1 MKEQDQKWCDT
12 IQKGGQKAEKA
23 FQDLAVFYGPKLYA
37 QVYKI
42 VKNDSFAKDVLQES
56 FIKIWLN
63 LSKFEGKSSLYSWLY
78 RIAHNEALSFLN
90 KEKRKSSI
98 SLDQNIIELIPGSQ
112 QLQGKEPDEILS
124 LLNQGIA
131 TLPDKQ
137 ALVFELKYF
146 QNLSYKEIQDI
157 TSTSQG
163 ALKASFHIAKEKIS
177 NFLILQLNQS
187 PLNSSNN

>member
-1 MKEQDQKWCDT
+1 MTEQDQKWRDT
-12 IQKGGQKAEKA
+12 IQKGGKKAQQA
-23 FQDLAVFYGPKLYA
+23 FQDLTIFYGPKLYA
-37 QVYKI
+37 QVYKM
-42 VKNDSFAKDVLQES
+42 VKNEPSAKDVLQET

-63 LSKFEGKSSLYSWLY
+63 IAKFEGKSSLYSWLY

-98 SLDQNIIELIPGSQ
+98 SLDQDIIELIPGTQ
-112 QLQGKEPDEILS
+112 ELQGKGPNEILD
-124 LLNQGIA
+124 LLNQAIA

-146 QNLSYKEIQDI
+146 QNLSYNEIQEI
-157 TSTSQG
+157 TNTSQG

-177 NFLILQLNQS
+177 SFLILQLNQS
-187 PLNSSNN
+187 LLG

>member
-1 MKEQDQKWCDT
+1 MTEQDQKWCGI
-12 IQKGGQKAEKA
+12 IQKGGRKAEQA
-23 FQDLAVFYGPKLYA
+23 FQDLTVFYGPKLYA

-42 VKNDSFAKDVLQES
+42 VKNDSFAKDVLQET

-63 LSKFEGKSSLYSWLY
+63 LSRFQGKSSLYSWLY

-98 SLDQNIIELIPGSQ
+98 SLDQNIIELIPGSH
-112 QLQGKEPDEILS
+112 QLQGKGPNEILG
-124 LLNQGIA
+124 LLNQAIS

-146 QNLSYKEIQDI
+146 QNLSYREIQEI
-157 TSTSQG
+157 TGTSEG

-187 PLNSSNN
+187 PLK